1 MDPTI
6 DRAKIHLTMNVDAQG
21 NPSGGGGGGGGDA
34 TAAKQDAQTAL
45 LTTLVGVATSPDP
58 TEVALADSTP
68 YFNGAVEKTLVAVGS
83 GGRVL
88 TDYFIENPDETDK
101 AYLQF
106 FDAASVGDVTLG
118 TTAPKWS
125 IGLAE
130 GEKANLSGLAL
141 AFPLGLVIAATATV
155 DGSGAPATS
164 MVVNLG
170 HRGA

>member
-1 MDPTI
+1 MRPTKDHSRI
-6 DRAKIHLTMNVDAQG
+6 ILTQNVDDEG
-21 NPSGGGGGGGGDA
+21 NPSGGGGGGGDA
-34 TAAKQDAQTAL
+34 SAVKQDEQTDL
-45 LTTLVGVATSPDP
+45 LEQIATVATSPDP
-58 TEVALADSTP
+58 TEVVTADSAP
-68 YFNGAVEKTLVAVGS
+68 YCNTAVGTAKYQVGS

-88 TDYFIENPDETDK
+88 TDYFIENPDDTDK

-106 FDAASVGDVTLG
+106 FDAASIGDVTLG

-125 IGLAE
+125 IGLDA

-170 HRGA
+170 VRGY